1 LSLPATA
8 PHPSRSGLAY
18 GLIAYGLWGLV
29 PIYFK
34 ALGNV
39 RPIEV
44 LANRIVWSAI
54 FLALLLTGLR
64 RWPEMMRCLRSRTL
78 ALLLLAS
85 SVLLSVNWFV
95 YIYGVATDRIMQ
107 TSLGYYMTPL
117 VSVLLGMAFYGERL
131 RLGQWAALALG
142 VLGVLYLAIDGGEWP
157 WIALC
162 LALSFGLY
170 GLLRKKVAVDTLTGL
185 SLETAALLP
194 AAVVALA
201 WWGRDGTL
209 ALGHVNRTTDVLLA
223 SSGAVTAV
231 PLLCFGL
238 AARRLRLSTLA
249 FLQYISPSLQFL
261 QAALFFDEPFTPVRQ
276 VSFGLIWVALAVYSF
291 DSLRAYRRRASAEP
305 ALATLGESARVK

>member
-1 LSLPATA
+1 
-8 PHPSRSGLAY
+8 
-18 GLIAYGLWGLV
+18 
-29 PIYFK
+29 
-34 ALGNV
+34 
-39 RPIEV
+39 
-44 LANRIVWSAI
+44 
-54 FLALLLTGLR
+54 
-64 RWPEMMRCLRSRTL
+64 M
-78 ALLLLAS
+78 
-85 SVLLSVNWFV
+85 
-95 YIYGVATDRIMQ
+95 
-107 TSLGYYMTPL
+107 
-117 VSVLLGMAFYGERL
+117 
-131 RLGQWAALALG
+131 G